1 VSIVS
6 TYQRLSPHL
15 EEISLTSGQVVHQS
29 CETITEVYFPQSA
42 IFSSIIVMSD
52 ESTTEICSVSNEGM
66 VGLAAILGNNSL
78 TTNSVV
84 QISGTALKLSAD
96 VIRKEF
102 QKGEELQLQL
112 LLYTQAYLA
121 HISQIAACSSLH
133 NIEQRLARLLLLIH
147 DCLQQDTLPLT
158 QKYISL
164 MLKVRRASITDIAIS
179 FQSQKIIQYS
189 RGKIII
195 LNRFKLEA
203 IACECYSKIKCEYER
218 LPKSKLISKIK
229 Y

>member
-1 VSIVS
+1 MPDLNIAPRNQLLSALLVS

-15 EEISLTSGQVVHQS
+15 KEISLTSGQVVHQS
-29 CETITEVYFPQSA
+29 CETITEVYFPQSE

-52 ESTTEICSVSNEGM
+52 ESTTEISAVGNEGM
-66 VGLAAILGNNSL
+66 VGLPAVLGNNSL

-121 HISQIAACSSLH
+121 HAVAAATLHSSLFSPYFS
-133 NIEQRLARLLLLIH
+133 NC
-147 DCLQQDTLPLT
+147 CL
-158 QKYISL
+158 
-164 MLKVRRASITDIAIS
+164 
-179 FQSQKIIQYS
+179 
-189 RGKIII
+189 
-195 LNRFKLEA
+195 
-203 IACECYSKIKCEYER
+203 
-218 LPKSKLISKIK
+218 
-229 Y
+229 